1 MRAFLP
7 ILIFVPPGVT
17 QWRPIFVFWVRPLGD
32 LMKVSKRCRGC
43 GVGVPGAVS
52 IVTYPLL
59 IDLACDLPLRAVER
73 RER

>member
-1 MRAFLP
+1 
-7 ILIFVPPGVT
+7 
-17 QWRPIFVFWVRPLGD
+17 
-32 LMKVSKRCRGC
+32 MKVSKRCREC